1 MRRMIVS
8 KKIVIIIALAFSS
21 LMANSQK
28 TAPKKE
34 VWKATGII
42 VKSYSNAEGKTREI
56 SRCCF
61 IFSYKDKRLSIRVTP
76 VEAFNQVA
84 ARAGKDWEIMASENK
99 ELSLEKDFSQSSQEA
114 GTIELRKLIERSVPT
129 GGYMI
134 IYKIENLKYE

>member
-1 MRRMIVS
+1 MVVS
-8 KKIVIIIALAFSS
+8 KKIIIMMALIFLSY
-21 LMANSQK
+21 LANSQ
-28 TAPKKE
+28 TTNTKKDT
-34 VWKATGII
+34 WKATGII

-61 IFSYKDKRLSIRVTP
+61 IFSYKDKKLSIRVTP

-84 ARAGKDWEIMASENK
+84 AKAGKDWEIMASESK
-99 ELSLEKDFSQSSQEA
+99 ELSLAKDFPQASKEA

-129 GGYMI
+129 GDYMI